1 MNFALPIDEIS
12 VVDPYN
18 FDTDPDPYN
27 FDPDPYNFDPDH
39 FSGSGFVRIRI
50 ICRNADTFVSVSFAR
65 IRIRIKRYRSGF
77 GLVTMS

>member
-1 MNFALPIDEIS
+1 MNPAFPFDRIS

-27 FDPDPYNFDPDH
+27 FDPDHLPG
-39 FSGSGFVRIRI
+39 SGSVHIRI
-50 ICRNADTFVSVSFAR
+50 ICLDADLSVSGLFAR
-65 IRIRIKRYRSGF
+65 IRIKRTRSGS